1 MSGIADKIN
10 FIIELEKLK
19 GILRKTRPLGLDR
32 YENSAEHSWQTT
44 LSALVFLDDAEEE
57 LDALKVLKMLLIHDV
72 VEIDAGDV
80 FVFDQKARAD
90 IEEKEQAA
98 AKRIFGLLPTP
109 LGEEFLA
116 IWQEFEARETA
127 ESKFAKAMDRI
138 NPVLQNLNSGG
149 QSWVENGVKR
159 EQVLAVNSQIEG
171 ASPELWRLLRARIE
185 SAPFFDDE
193 Q

>member
-1 MSGIADKIN
+1 MSGFADKLN
-10 FIIELEKLK
+10 FIVELEKLK
-19 GILRKTRPLGLDR
+19 GVLRKTRPLGLDR

-98 AKRIFGLLPTP
+98 AQRIFGLLPSP
-109 LGEEFLA
+109 LAEEFLA
-116 IWQEFEARETA
+116 IWREFEARETA

-149 QSWVENGVKR
+149 QSWVENGVRR

-171 ASPELWRLLRARIE
+171 ASPELWRLLRTQIE